1 MLGYKVPASRRKRD
15 EGEKPFWI
23 SYADLMTAMMVLFL
37 VVMSVYLLLAITGTP
52 PCTKIKEPIPREW
65 LNYEQITH
73 LESVNQ
79 LWYEIIEN
87 EKLKS
92 LLDKDALLRR
102 QRSDQ
107 MHDILQKLQEDAAK
121 IKACNIKVEQGKD
134 ALTVIFTSVSND
146 HESNLNKKVV
156 AAMFDS
162 NSYQL
167 KDTDK
172 QCIREF
178 VPNIFHQTQENNWFK
193 RVAVE
198 GFTDTKGTYL
208 LNLNLSLQ
216 RAQSVVCSV
225 LTPSKTGDLLN
236 EHVLRFVQQKFAVGG
251 FSFNSAK
258 ANDEDSRRVELRLDF
273 KTLDEYRTALDDPEP
288 AVAMNKNGIGI
299 CAQQ

>member
-37 VVMSVYLLLAITGTP
+37 VVMTVFALQVITQP
-52 PCTKIKEPIPREW
+52 PCPECPDTKDLVPKKW
-65 LNYEQITH
+65 LDYESFIHLGTYEQLW
-73 LESVNQ
+73 LEI
-79 LWYEIIEN
+79 LEN
-87 EKLKS
+87 EHLKA
-92 LLDKDALLRR
+92 LIDKDAALRQ
-102 QRSDQ
+102 QRNDQ
-107 MHDILQKLQEDAAK
+107 MRDILTKLQEDATK
-121 IKACNIKVEQGKD
+121 IKSCNIKVEQRKD
-134 ALTVIFTSVSND
+134 ALTVVFSSADPLRI
-146 HESNLNKKVV
+146 
-156 AAMFDS
+156 AMFDS
-162 NSYQL
+162 GSYQL

-178 VPNIFHQTQENNWFK
+178 IPSIYHQIQDNTWFK

-198 GFTDTKGTYL
+198 GFTDTNGDYL

-225 LTPSKTGDLLN
+225 LTTNKSGNLPSEN
-236 EHVLRFVQQKFAVGG
+236 VLTFVQQKFTVGG

-258 ANDEDSRRVELRLDF
+258 ANKEESRRVELRLDF
-273 KTLDEYRTALDDPEP
+273 KTLDEYRSALEEPEST
-288 AVAMNKNGIGI
+288 VVTNKNGIGI

>member
-37 VVMSVYLLLAITGTP
+37 VVMSVSLLVVIIKVP
-52 PCTKIKEPIPREW
+52 PCATIEDPIPRKW
-65 LNYEQITH
+65 LDYESFIH
-73 LESVNQ
+73 LGTYEE
-79 LWYEIIEN
+79 LWLEILEN
-87 EKLKS
+87 ERLKA
-92 LLDKDALLRR
+92 LIDKDAVLRQ
-102 QRSDQ
+102 QRSEQ
-107 MHDILQKLQEDAAK
+107 MRDILTKLQEDAAK
-121 IKACNIKVEQGKD
+121 IKSCNINVEQSKD
-134 ALTVIFTSVSND
+134 ALTVIFTPEKND
-146 HESNLNKKVV
+146 PDSTLNKKVV
-156 AAMFDS
+156 AMFDS

-178 VPNIFHQTQENNWFK
+178 VPSIYQQTHENKWFK

-198 GFTDTKGTYL
+198 GFTDTKGAYL

-225 LTPSKTGDLLN
+225 LAPSKKGELLS
-236 EHVLRFVQQKFAVGG
+236 EHLLGFVQQKFVVGG
-251 FSFNSAK
+251 FSFNSTK
-258 ANDEDSRRVELRLDF
+258 PSDEESRRVELRLDF
-273 KTLDEYRTALDDPEP
+273 KTLDEYHTYQDEP
-288 AVAMNKNGIGI
+288 KLPIAANKNGIGI

>member
-37 VVMSVYLLLAITGTP
+37 VVMSVSLLVVIIKTKES
-52 PCTKIKEPIPREW
+52 TKIEDPIPRAW
-65 LNYEQITH
+65 LDYEQFIH
-73 LESVNQ
+73 QESVNQ
-79 LWYEIIEN
+79 LWCEILEN
-87 EKLKS
+87 EKLKT
-92 LLDKDALLRR
+92 LLDKDAVLRQ

-107 MHDILQKLQEDAAK
+107 MRDILDKLQEDATK
-121 IKACNIKVEQGKD
+121 IKSCNIKVEQQKD
-134 ALTVIFTSVSND
+134 ALTVLFSSADPLRI
-146 HESNLNKKVV
+146 
-156 AAMFDS
+156 AMFDIGK
-162 NSYQL
+162 YQL

-178 VPNIFHQTQENNWFK
+178 VQSIFEQTQENNWFK

-198 GFTDTKGTYL
+198 GFTDSTGDYL
-208 LNLNLSLQ
+208 PNLNLSLQ

-225 LTPSKTGDLLN
+225 LSPSKTGTLLN
-236 EHVLRFVQQKFAVGG
+236 ESVLSFVQQKFTVGG

-258 ANDEDSRRVELRLDF
+258 ANKEESRRVELRLDF
-273 KTLDEYRTALDDPEP
+273 KTLDEYRISQEEAELP
-288 AVAMNKNGIGI
+288 VAANKNGIGI

>member
-37 VVMSVYLLLAITGTP
+37 VVMSVSLLVVV
-52 PCTKIKEPIPREW
+52 IKLTDTDLVPKKW
-65 LNYEQITH
+65 LDYEQFIHQETYD
-73 LESVNQ
+73 Q
-79 LWYEIIEN
+79 LWCEILEN
-87 EKLKS
+87 EKLKT
-92 LLDKDALLRR
+92 LLDKDALLRQ
-102 QRSDQ
+102 QRSEQ
-107 MHDILQKLQEDAAK
+107 MHDILLKLQEDASK
-121 IKACNIKVEQGKD
+121 IKSCNIKVEQGKD
-134 ALTVIFTSVSND
+134 ALTVIFTSASND

-178 VPNIFHQTQENNWFK
+178 VPNIFQQTQENNWFK

-225 LTPSKTGDLLN
+225 LTPSKTGDLLS

-273 KTLDEYRTALDDPEP
+273 KTLDEYRAALDEPELT
-288 AVAMNKNGIGI
+288 VSNNKNGIGI